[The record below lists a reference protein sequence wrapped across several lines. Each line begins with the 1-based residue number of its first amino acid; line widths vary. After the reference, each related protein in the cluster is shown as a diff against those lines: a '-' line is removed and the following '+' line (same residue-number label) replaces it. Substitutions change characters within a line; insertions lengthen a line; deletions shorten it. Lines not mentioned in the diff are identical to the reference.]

1 MKKKKGF
8 VCKET
13 VFAQSIGIKDILCI
27 DRENS
32 DEFEG
37 FEGKKFRK
45 K

>member
-13 VFAQSIGIKDILCI
+13 VFAQSIGIKDI

>member
-1 MKKKKGF
+1 MKKKKSF
-8 VCKET
+8 VGKET

-37 FEGKKFRK
+37 CEGKRFRTK
-45 K
+45 